1 MIKFKIKRGQFV
13 FSILLLAHMPGI
25 VCLVEGRIC
34 YSENLVLVS
43 GHFLSAR
50 MEHLNRVKEKAVPG
64 FYPICFIFRKAKRIF
79 TRKQKFDEEQREKFC
94 FIETAVANN
103 TYAWRMY

>member
-43 GHFLSAR
+43 GYFLSAR
-50 MEHLNRVKEKAVPG
+50 MEHLNRVK
-64 FYPICFIFRKAKRIF
+64 RKRLSLDSTLF
-79 TRKQKFDEEQREKFC
+79 VSYLDRQKNF
-94 FIETAVANN
+94 
-103 TYAWRMY
+103 